1 VAAQRHSTMPQKVF
15 EIVINPT
22 TVIRVFQ
29 HTHLGRLVSFSVVL
43 LILHEDEWI
52 DVGRF
57 DSAHGIPHRDV
68 LGKTKGLREKVWYDE
83 DPPRQVFALAIS
95 TFRKHHEQI
104 RNDYLA
110 N

>member
-1 VAAQRHSTMPQKVF
+1 MPQKVF

-29 HTHLGRLVSFSVVL
+29 HSHLGRLVRFSVVL
-43 LILHEDEWI
+43 LILQDEGWI

-57 DSAHGIPHRDV
+57 DSAHGTPHQDI
-68 LGKTKGLREKVWYDE
+68 LGKTKGLRSKLWYD
-83 DPPRQVFALAIS
+83 DLTAKQVFALAIS
-95 TFRKHHEQI
+95 TFRNNHEQI
-104 RNDYLA
+104 TDDFLA

>member
-1 VAAQRHSTMPQKVF
+1 MPQKVF

-29 HTHLGRLVSFSVVL
+29 HSHLGRLVGFSVVL

-57 DSAHGIPHRDV
+57 DSAHGTPHRDV

-83 DPPRQVFALAIS
+83 FTPRQVFALAIA
-95 TFRKHHEQI
+95 TFRKNHAQI
-104 RNDYLA
+104 SHDFLA